1 MNIKFNLKEPNK
13 SESLILM
20 FCRWNGNLIK
30 LSTRH
35 RVQCNTW
42 NKEKQ
47 RCSIS
52 KLRFSDKT
60 NRNGE
65 RTNKFLYDLMESI
78 TSYFD
83 SSGYDESTTSPL
95 SVKQSL
101 EHKIDSLMELEK
113 SNEEKLHQTPIEFFK
128 KYVEQKRIDPHTG
141 RYINER
147 TKIHQRTVIHR
158 LESFLLDTKLPNDF
172 TTFTSKKFDAQF
184 SEWCYSIKNY
194 KQNTIYATYGVLKP
208 LLNAAKEEGYSF
220 SDSYKLLKG
229 KCNDVDNIYLTEDEI
244 ERIYKLDIP
253 SLIAQGEIDAKS
265 QIEITR
271 DLFIISCWTALRRSD
286 INRLDKA
293 LFDIEKKTI
302 TITAEKTK
310 KQVVIPMHPMVL
322 DLWNKYEGKF
332 PHLCDKG
339 KTNDHLRECGRHAKS
354 NEDIRIVENRGGN
367 VRTLTYKKYQL
378 IGMHTGRRSFATNM
392 YKRRFPTISI
402 MRLTGHST
410 EANFLKYIK
419 VTPEENAA
427 MMAEEF
433 FKCQNL
439 FRLQQLE

>member
-78 TSYFD
+78 NSYFD

-128 KYVEQKRIDPHTG
+128 KVEISALQ
-141 RYINER
+141 
-147 TKIHQRTVIHR
+147 
-158 LESFLLDTKLPNDF
+158 DF
-172 TTFTSKKFDAQF
+172 
-184 SEWCYSIKNY
+184 N
-194 KQNTIYATYGVLKP
+194 
-208 LLNAAKEEGYSF
+208 
-220 SDSYKLLKG
+220 LLKT
-229 KCNDVDNIYLTEDEI
+229 DTI
-244 ERIYKLDIP
+244 KL
-253 SLIAQGEIDAKS
+253 
-265 QIEITR
+265 
-271 DLFIISCWTALRRSD
+271 
-286 INRLDKA
+286 
-293 LFDIEKKTI
+293 
-302 TITAEKTK
+302 
-310 KQVVIPMHPMVL
+310 
-322 DLWNKYEGKF
+322 
-332 PHLCDKG
+332 
-339 KTNDHLRECGRHAKS
+339 
-354 NEDIRIVENRGGN
+354 
-367 VRTLTYKKYQL
+367 
-378 IGMHTGRRSFATNM
+378 
-392 YKRRFPTISI
+392 
-402 MRLTGHST
+402 
-410 EANFLKYIK
+410 
-419 VTPEENAA
+419 
-427 MMAEEF
+427 
-433 FKCQNL
+433 
-439 FRLQQLE
+439 

>member
-52 KLRFSDKT
+52 KLRFSDRT

-78 TSYFD
+78 NSYFD

-229 KCNDVDNIYLTEDEI
+229 NATMWITPFCTPTYICCFQKFFVLSGHHKQNIRAMYKDRNYPDELTAKMYSQFRVSRDIEIKHKSCCVWKSVSPNASREEFEKEAVWYGITYEGVMKHGHKWLTAIHNSEDE
-244 ERIYKLDIP
+244 Y
-253 SLIAQGEIDAKS
+253 AK
-265 QIEITR
+265 
-271 DLFIISCWTALRRSD
+271 
-286 INRLDKA
+286 
-293 LFDIEKKTI
+293 
-302 TITAEKTK
+302 
-310 KQVVIPMHPMVL
+310 
-322 DLWNKYEGKF
+322 
-332 PHLCDKG
+332 
-339 KTNDHLRECGRHAKS
+339 
-354 NEDIRIVENRGGN
+354 
-367 VRTLTYKKYQL
+367 
-378 IGMHTGRRSFATNM
+378 
-392 YKRRFPTISI
+392 
-402 MRLTGHST
+402 
-410 EANFLKYIK
+410 
-419 VTPEENAA
+419 
-427 MMAEEF
+427 
-433 FKCQNL
+433 
-439 FRLQQLE
+439 